1 MTPGQGHGH
10 DDILEALYSPRY
22 LSLGQI
28 KVVKIDLEMTQA
40 ILGHIFFLAQ
50 LFQRM
55 SMVENVNLKSQSKVT
70 LHIDVFVEEADVECF
85 VVEVETLLDHKSSVI
100 LTEDAEC
107 PRVHKV
113 RHELLAEHHS
123 GTEVPDIVVLGVLL
137 QERGQVRGQAVRRL
151 FRGRGQHKAEA
162 GHPAQPQEV

>member
-1 MTPGQGHGH
+1 MTPGQGHGY

-28 KVVKIDLEMTQA
+28 KVVKIDHKMTQA

-55 SMVENVNLKSQSKVT
+55 STVKNVNLKSQSKLT
-70 LHIDVFVEEADVECF
+70 LHIDVFVEEANVEGF
-85 VVEVETLLDHKSSVI
+85 VVEAETLLNHKSSLF

-107 PRVHKV
+107 PRVNKV
-113 RHELLAEHHS
+113 CHELLAEHH
-123 GTEVPDIVVLGVLL
+123 GGKEVPDLIVLGVLL